1 MRLFHSQA
9 SLQVGGTGDSLRDL
23 GSRFC
28 DSDSAAAGLGWGP
41 AFCASHMLLLL
52 VLRPYWEAWL
62 ESGFEMGRNSMRAG
76 RTSEEE
82 QTCCVR
88 DSEEDWPHRT
98 GSRRA

>member
-1 MRLFHSQA
+1 M
-9 SLQVGGTGDSLRDL
+9 GGTGDSLRDL

-88 DSEEDWPHRT
+88 TARRT
-98 GSRRA
+98 GLTERAAGEPEGTLMPV